1 MVREG
6 SPYTGFTTK
15 SYTTHISTQTCAHS
29 RAFLLT
35 LILGGEALI
44 LGSEA
49 LILFKA
55 NLGRLFKLAVL
66 LHGDAARAPLQNLVL
81 SVVWR

>member
-6 SPYTGFTTK
+6 SPYTG
-15 SYTTHISTQTCAHS
+15 SE
-29 RAFLLT
+29 T
-35 LILGGEALI
+35 LILGGETLI
-44 LGSEA
+44 LGGET

-81 SVVWR
+81 SVVWRFVVKL